1 MSRQDI
7 DAVNQRLAE
16 AVQNGDAAAAAA
28 LYTEDGKFLAPNADF
43 LSGRDAIQGFFQAVI
58 DGGIKG
64 LNLSALEL
72 EIQGDTAYQVGT
84 YELVA
89 DGGVV
94 ADSGKFIVIW
104 KRVDGNWRIH
114 RDMINTSRPADAN

>member
-7 DAVNQRLAE
+7 DTVNKRLAQ
-16 AVQNGDAAAAAA
+16 AVQEGDAAAAAA
-28 LYTEDGKFLAPNADF
+28 LYTEDGKLLAPNADF
-43 LSGRDAIQGFFQAVI
+43 LSGRDAIQGFFQGAI

-64 LNLSALEL
+64 LNLSTLEL
-72 EIQGDTAYQVGT
+72 EIQGDTAYEVGT

-89 DGGVV
+89 DGGAV

-104 KRVDGNWRIH
+104 KSVHVNLRLQ

>member
-7 DAVNQRLAE
+7 DNVNQRLSQ
-16 AVQNGDAAAAAA
+16 AVQDGDAAAAAA

-43 LSGRDAIQGFFQAVI
+43 FSGRDAIQGFFQGAI

-64 LNLSALEL
+64 LNLATLEL
-72 EIQGDTAYQVGT
+72 EIQGDSAHEVGT

-104 KRVDGNWRIH
+104 KRIDGNWRLH
-114 RDMINTSRPADAN
+114 RDMINTSRPADAS

>member
-7 DAVNQRLAE
+7 DNVNQRLSR
-16 AVQNGDAAAAAA
+16 AVQDGDAAAAAA

-43 LSGRDAIQGFFQAVI
+43 FSGRDAIQGFFQGAI

-64 LNLSALEL
+64 LNLATLEL
-72 EIQGDTAYQVGT
+72 EIQGDSAHEVGT

-94 ADSGKFIVIW
+94 ADNGKFIVIW
-104 KRVDGNWRIH
+104 KRVDGSWRLH

>member
-7 DAVNQRLAE
+7 DTVNKRLAQ
-16 AVQNGDAAAAAA
+16 AVQEGDAAAAAA

-43 LSGRDAIQGFFQAVI
+43 LSGRDAILQAAI

-64 LNLSALEL
+64 LNLSTLEF
-72 EIQGDTAYQVGT
+72 EVHGETAHEVGT

-89 DGGVV
+89 DGGAV

-104 KRVDGNWRIH
+104 KRVDGSWRLH
-114 RDMINTSRPADAN
+114 RDMINTSRPADVN

>member
-7 DAVNQRLAE
+7 DNVNQRLSQ
-16 AVQNGDAAAAAA
+16 AVQDGDAAAAAA

-43 LSGRDAIQGFFQAVI
+43 FSGRDAIQGFFQGAI

-64 LNLSALEL
+64 LNLATLEL
-72 EIQGDTAYQVGT
+72 EIQGDSAHEVGT

-94 ADSGKFIVIW
+94 ADSGKFLVIW
-104 KRVDGNWRIH
+104 KRVDGSWRLH

>member
-7 DAVNQRLAE
+7 DTVNQRLAE

-64 LNLSALEL
+64 LNLSSLEL
-72 EIQGDTAYQVGT
+72 EIQGDTAHQVGT

>member
-7 DAVNQRLAE
+7 ATVNQRLSQ

-43 LSGRDAIQGFFQAVI
+43 FSGRDAIQGFFQGAI

-64 LNLSALEL
+64 LNLTTLEL
-72 EIQGDTAYQVGT
+72 EILGDTAHEVGT

-104 KRVDGNWRIH
+104 KRIDGTWRLH
-114 RDMINTSRPADAN
+114 RDMINTSRPADAS

>member
-7 DAVNQRLAE
+7 DNVNQRLSQ
-16 AVQNGDAAAAAA
+16 AVQDGDAAAAAA
-28 LYTEDGKFLAPNADF
+28 LYTEDGKFLAPNAEF
-43 LSGRDAIQGFFQAVI
+43 FSGRDAIQGFFQGAI

-64 LNLSALEL
+64 LNLTTLEL
-72 EIQGDTAYQVGT
+72 EIQGDTAHEVGT

-104 KRVDGNWRIH
+104 KRVDGRWQLH

>member
-7 DAVNQRLAE
+7 DTVNQRLAE
-16 AVQNGDAAAAAA
+16 AVEKGDAAAAAA

-43 LSGRDAIQGFFQAVI
+43 FSGRDAIQGFFQAAI

-64 LNLSALEL
+64 LNLSTLEL
-72 EIQGDTAYQVGT
+72 EIQGDTAYEVGT

-104 KRVDGNWRIH
+104 KRVDGTWRIH
-114 RDMINTSRPADAN
+114 CDMINTSRPADAN

>member
-7 DAVNQRLAE
+7 DTVNQRLSQ
-16 AVQNGDAAAAAA
+16 AVKNGDAAAAAA

-43 LSGRDAIQGFFQAVI
+43 FSGRDAIQGFFQGAI

-64 LNLSALEL
+64 LNLTTLEL
-72 EIQGDTAYQVGT
+72 EIQGDTAHEVGT

-104 KRVDGNWRIH
+104 KRIDGTWRLH
-114 RDMINTSRPADAN
+114 RDMINTSRPADAS

>member
-7 DAVNQRLAE
+7 DTVNQRLAE
-16 AVQNGDAAAAAA
+16 AVQKGDAAAAAA

-43 LSGRDAIQGFFQAVI
+43 FSGRDAIEGFFQAAI

-64 LNLSALEL
+64 LNLSTLEL
-72 EIQGDTAYQVGT
+72 EIQGDTAHEVGT

-104 KRVDGNWRIH
+104 KRVDGTWRIH

>member
-7 DAVNQRLAE
+7 DNVNQRLSQ
-16 AVQNGDAAAAAA
+16 AVQDGDAAAAAA

-43 LSGRDAIQGFFQAVI
+43 FSGRDAIQGFFQGAI

-64 LNLSALEL
+64 LNLTTLEL
-72 EIQGDTAYQVGT
+72 EIQGDTAHEVGT

-104 KRVDGNWRIH
+104 KRIDGNWRLH
-114 RDMINTSRPADAN
+114 RDMINTSRPADAS

>member
-7 DAVNQRLAE
+7 DTVNQRLAE
-16 AVQNGDAAAAAA
+16 AVQKGDAAAAAA

-43 LSGRDAIQGFFQAVI
+43 FSGRDTIQGFFQGVI

-64 LNLSALEL
+64 LNLSTLEL
-72 EIQGDTAYQVGT
+72 EIQGDTAHEVGT
-84 YELVA
+84 YELVV

>member
-7 DAVNQRLAE
+7 DTVNQRLAQ

-43 LSGRDAIQGFFQAVI
+43 FSGRDAIQDFFQGAI

-64 LNLSALEL
+64 LNLTTLEL
-72 EIQGDTAYQVGT
+72 EIQGDTAHEVGT
-84 YELVA
+84 YELVV

-104 KRVDGNWRIH
+104 KRIDGTWRLH
-114 RDMINTSRPADAN
+114 RDMINTSRPADAS

>member
-7 DAVNQRLAE
+7 DNVNQRLSQ
-16 AVQNGDAAAAAA
+16 AVQDGDAAAAAA

-43 LSGRDAIQGFFQAVI
+43 LSGRAAIQGFFQGAI

-64 LNLSALEL
+64 LNLTTLEL
-72 EIQGDTAYQVGT
+72 EIQGDSAHEVGT

-104 KRVDGNWRIH
+104 KRVDGNWRLH